1 MDEGMARQLWRV
13 VRARANLLGKRD
25 LTDADHRRLDT
36 EMEKMPGEFRV
47 YAAWWRANNDEK
59 NQELAKS
66 YEIDDDVAIRLAVT
80 GGDGLMRHQGSPE
93 SVPGKGSVPGTP
105 GNLYGVAIRDT
116 CITPS

>member
-1 MDEGMARQLWRV
+1 MEM
-13 VRARANLLGKRD
+13 
-25 LTDADHRRLDT
+25 

-47 YAAWWRANNDEK
+47 YAVWWRAINDER

-66 YEIDDDVAIRLAVT
+66 YGIGSDVNIRLAVT

-93 SVPGKGSVPGTP
+93 SVPGKGFAPGTP
-105 GNLYGVAIRDT
+105 GNLYGVAIRNT